1 MTIICGCI
9 MLLLF
14 ASETRDYLTPEI
26 REELI
31 VDTTRAGKLKI
42 NLDVVFPRISCDYL
56 VLDAMDVSGEQHIDI
71 EHNIFKRRLD
81 LEGKPIQDPQK
92 QAVIGVKKLTNTTL
106 DDTEKV
112 PCGYYRVPIYTEN
125 WIICM
130 DNLIK

>member
-92 QAVIGVKKLTNTTL
+92 QAVIGVKKLTNTTV

-112 PCGYYRVPIYTEN
+112 PCGYYRVPRYAKIG
-125 WIICM
+125 
-130 DNLIK
+130 

>member
-92 QAVIGVKKLTNTTL
+92 QAVIGVKKLTNNTL

-112 PCGYYRVPIYTEN
+112 PCSY
-125 WIICM
+125 
-130 DNLIK
+130 

>member
-71 EHNIFKRRLD
+71 EHNIFKRRFD

-92 QAVIGVKKLTNTTL
+92 QAVIGVKKLTNTTS
-106 DDTEKV
+106 DDIEKV
-112 PCGYYRVPIYTEN
+112 QCG
-125 WIICM
+125 C
-130 DNLIK
+130 

>member
-112 PCGYYRVPIYTEN
+112 PCSYSTVPIYTKN
-125 WIICM
+125 WPPS
-130 DNLIK
+130 

>member
-92 QAVIGVKKLTNTTL
+92 QAVIGVKKLTNATL

-112 PCGYYRVPIYTEN
+112 PCGYQRGPIYIYV
-125 WIICM
+125 WII
-130 DNLIK
+130 